1 LAIPLCLR
9 TIEETSLSMW
19 IRDTPS
25 LFGYWFILTIHAIG
39 MTMLVGAS
47 AVLDLRLLGV
57 APDLPITPLK
67 KLYPMMWTGFWVQV
81 VSGLLLIIAFP
92 TKAFTNPVFYAK
104 LGLIAFAMVMMA
116 RLKKRIFDDSSLN
129 DEGMMIKGRTLAMWS
144 FVCWIGA
151 MVAGRFLAYTFKY
164 LVYPDDASAKLGQF
178 LDFISRL

>member
-1 LAIPLCLR
+1 MAIPLFLR
-9 TIEETSLSMW
+9 TVEETSLSMW

-25 LFGYWFILTIHAIG
+25 LFGYWFILTLHAIG

-47 AVLDLRLLGV
+47 VALDLRLLGV

-81 VSGLLLIIAFP
+81 ISGLLLMIAFP
-92 TKAFTNPVFYAK
+92 TKALTNPVFYAK
-104 LGLIAFAMVMMA
+104 LGLIAFAMVMMV
-116 RLKKRIFDDSSLN
+116 RLKERIIDDASLN

-144 FVCWIGA
+144 LISWVGA
-151 MVAGRFLAYTFKY
+151 MTAGRFLAYTFKY
-164 LVYPDDASAKLGQF
+164 LVYPDDASVKMDQF

>member
-1 LAIPLCLR
+1 MAIPLFLR

-25 LFGYWFILTIHAIG
+25 LFGFWFILTLHAIG
-39 MTMLVGAS
+39 MTMLVSAS

-81 VSGLLLIIAFP
+81 ISGLLLIIAFP

-104 LGLIAFAMVMMA
+104 LSLVGVAMVMMA

-144 FVCWIGA
+144 LACWVGA
-151 MVAGRFLAYTFKY
+151 ITAGRFLAYTFKY
-164 LVYPDDASAKLGQF
+164 LVYPDDASVKLNQF